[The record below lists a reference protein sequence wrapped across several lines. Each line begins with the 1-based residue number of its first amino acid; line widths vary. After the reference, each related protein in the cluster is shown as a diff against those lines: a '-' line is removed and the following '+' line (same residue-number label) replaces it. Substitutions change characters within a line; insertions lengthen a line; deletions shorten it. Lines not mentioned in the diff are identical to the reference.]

1 MREWSER
8 IMSFKVVITMDTVG
22 DRQAVGTEMFNEV
35 EITMKMMS
43 VRRHV
48 RDRSRVDSSAAKSK
62 AT

>member
-1 MREWSER
+1 
-8 IMSFKVVITMDTVG
+8 MSFKVVITMDTVG